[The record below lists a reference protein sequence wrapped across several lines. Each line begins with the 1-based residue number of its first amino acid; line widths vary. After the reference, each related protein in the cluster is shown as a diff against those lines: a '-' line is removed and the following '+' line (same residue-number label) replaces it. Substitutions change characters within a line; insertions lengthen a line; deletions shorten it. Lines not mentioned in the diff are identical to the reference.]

1 MTIKKRYLIVTL
13 LLALLLI
20 GYSQRGPILLKVLPN
35 ALTTL
40 MSANGIDDL
49 GPGLHVGLCGAGG
62 PMPSADRSGPC
73 VAVIAGGKLFL
84 VDTGTNGA
92 RNILRMGLDL
102 GAVEGVF
109 LTHFHSDHID
119 GLGETAMLRWIGGSH
134 TDPMP
139 VYGPKGVAEVVDAFN
154 QAYNLDASYRTAHHG
169 TTVASPTGSGMTAVT
184 FDIPQNDGSL
194 TIYDKDDL
202 KVDMIRVD
210 HAPIAPAV
218 AYLFTYKGRTVLV
231 SGDTVKSPNIEKFSQ
246 GIDLL
251 LHEALSPQL
260 LQMMS
265 AGAKNANA
273 LSRAKIFHDVLDYH
287 TSPVEAAEIARD
299 AKVGHLLYY
308 HVVPPL
314 DIPGMDAIWL
324 NGVDDVFSDYT
335 LGQDGTLFT
344 LPVNSA
350 KIVRVQ
356 SKLAN

>member
-1 MTIKKRYLIVTL
+1 MILKKRHLALTL
-13 LLALLLI
+13 VVALLLVTY
-20 GYSQRGPILLKVLPN
+20 GHRGAILLKILPN

-40 MSANGIDDL
+40 MSANGIDGL
-49 GPGLHVGLCGAGG
+49 GDGLHVGLCGAGG
-62 PMPSADRSGPC
+62 PMPSASRSGSC
-73 VAVIAGGKLFL
+73 VAIIAGGKIFL

-92 RNILRMGLDL
+92 RNLNRMGFNT

-119 GLGETAMLRWIGGSH
+119 GLGETAMLRWIGGNH
-134 TDPMP
+134 TKPMP
-139 VYGPKGVAEVVDAFN
+139 VYGPKGVAEVVGGFN
-154 QAYNLDASYRTAHHG
+154 QAYHLDASYRTAHHG
-169 TTVASPTGSGMTAVT
+169 TAVASPTGSGMTAVT
-184 FDIPQNDGSL
+184 FDIPEDDDSL

-210 HAPIAPAV
+210 HTPIAPAV
-218 AYLFTYKGRTVLV
+218 AYRFTYKERSVLV
-231 SGDTVKSPNIEKFSQ
+231 SGDTVKSPNIEKFSH

-251 LHEALSPQL
+251 VHEALSPQL

-265 AGAKNANA
+265 TGAKNANA
-273 LSRAKIFHDVLDYH
+273 ISRSKIFYDVLDYH

-314 DIPGMDAIWL
+314 DIPGIDAIWL
-324 NGVDDVFSDYT
+324 DGVDDVFSNYT

-344 LPVNSA
+344 LPINSD
-350 KIVRVQ
+350 KIISVQ